1 MQLKINSATVVLFNC
16 LIVAVDVVVVV
27 IDVVAVVVI
36 ADAEMYFLTII
47 IRYCWNVL
55 HFERHLTLIRVVTLG
70 NGLNYYFQFN

>member
-27 IDVVAVVVI
+27 VVV

-55 HFERHLTLIRVVTLG
+55 HFERHLTLIRVATLG
-70 NGLNYYFQFN
+70 NGLNYYFQFNK